1 MSRDLE
7 SRVQKLEDIIAIENL
22 KHTYLNACDAKD
34 VELMKS
40 TLKAD
45 HCDID
50 YGPVGKFNHRDDL
63 LKLFTQAAC
72 HDFMLESH
80 HAHNPIINII
90 DEANA
95 SGEWALTYSLINTKD
110 NSIVTLQGRY
120 IDEYLKIDDQWVI
133 SKTQF
138 VGKSSLNLQV
148 EDELLK
154 VIFAGSPS

>member
-7 SRVQKLEDIIAIENL
+7 KRVQTLENILAIENL
-22 KHTYLNACDAKD
+22 KHAYLNACDAKD

-40 TLKAD
+40 TLRAH

-63 LKLFTQAAC
+63 VKLFTEVAC

-80 HAHNPIINII
+80 HAHNPIIDII

-95 SGEWALTYSLINTKD
+95 SGKWALTYSLINTKD

-138 VGKSSLNLQV
+138 IGKSSLNLQV
-148 EDELLK
+148 ENELLK